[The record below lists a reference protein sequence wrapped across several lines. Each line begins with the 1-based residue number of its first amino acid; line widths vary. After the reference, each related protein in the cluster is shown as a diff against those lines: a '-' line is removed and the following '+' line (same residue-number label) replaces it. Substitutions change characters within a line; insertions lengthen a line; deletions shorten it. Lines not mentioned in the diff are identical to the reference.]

1 MRFRYLT
8 KYINKPA
15 PPWTEPV
22 LGRIRK
28 DLSPYH
34 HHWHGSLS
42 DRQSNIALPRKSL
55 RLSLIREQ
63 YFDRRR
69 PLAHQHRRRGTV
81 SAAAPPGLAGW
92 LAHFHVM
99 GKLIWTRPERS
110 ESWSWSSWNRLR
122 WHSLRTEQNLNR
134 NPIPSPA
141 PPPHPHTLCV
151 FDNKWAQ
158 WIGSHHQATA
168 QVGTRYVNRVCSEFV
183 STTPWNSLQ
192 STDITWSVVI
202 KWK

>member
-81 SAAAPPGLAGW
+81 STAAPPGLAGW
-92 LAHFHVM
+92 LAGSFPCH
-99 GKLIWTRPERS
+99 GKINMNPSGKKRIVVLIVV
-110 ESWSWSSWNRLR
+110 ESTPLALTQN
-122 WHSLRTEQNLNR
+122 RTEFK
-134 NPIPSPA
+134 PKHHTEPCSSSPSA
-141 PPPHPHTLCV
+141 HLMRL
-151 FDNKWAQ
+151 W
-158 WIGSHHQATA
+158 
-168 QVGTRYVNRVCSEFV
+168 
-183 STTPWNSLQ
+183 
-192 STDITWSVVI
+192 
-202 KWK
+202 